1 LMANSDETLDML
13 RELHQVGVRVS
24 IDDFGTGYSSLSYLT
39 RFKIDK
45 LKIDRSFVRDIIVDP
60 ADAAVT
66 NAIIAMAHGLGVKV
80 VAEGIETLEQL
91 SYLTRLGCDQG
102 QGFYFSKAVPAKD
115 FQRLVEELESDRYRR
130 AARFVLST
138 HKDA

>member
-1 LMANSDETLDML
+1 MANSDETLDML
-13 RELHQVGVRVS
+13 RELHQLGVRIS

-91 SYLTRLGCDQG
+91 SYLTRSGCDQG

-115 FQRLVEELESDRYRR
+115 FQRLVEELESERYRKV
-130 AARFVLST
+130 ARFVFPGK
-138 HKDA
+138 KDS